1 VTNSLVT
8 ARDCPVQ
15 CVPYRRKESVLSTA
29 HCIERAVVTGAA
41 GARPAASKTVSVEE
55 KTASGQEVTP
65 ADVSAYEQQAAHARH
80 LVDAAGAD
88 HREVAEAEKEHRGDG
103 ATGFAARGLD
113 HAARPRSFEPTPGPA
128 DNGQDRDRDDEEI
141 DL

>member
-1 VTNSLVT
+1 MSDTQTEDQQPTHQEEVAGLLPTLAQLDRT
-8 ARDCPVQ
+8 ATELEE
-15 CVPYRRKESVLSTA
+15 K
-29 HCIERAVVTGAA
+29 A
-41 GARPAASKTVSVEE
+41 GA
-55 KTASGQEVTP
+55 GQEVTA

-103 ATGFAARGLD
+103 DKGFATRAMD
-113 HAARPRSFEPTPGPA
+113 HAAHPRSFEPTPA
-128 DNGQDRDRDDEEI
+128 DNGRDRDRDDDEEI

>member
-1 VTNSLVT
+1 MSDTQTEDQDVRAHQEKVAGLLPALAQLDRT
-8 ARDCPVQ
+8 AA
-15 CVPYRRKESVLSTA
+15 EL
-29 HCIERAVVTGAA
+29 
-41 GARPAASKTVSVEE
+41 EE

-65 ADVSAYEQQAAHARH
+65 ADVSAYQQQAAHARH

-103 ATGFAARGLD
+103 DKGFAARGLD
-113 HAARPRSFEPTPGPA
+113 HAAHPRSFEPTPPPA
-128 DNGQDRDRDDEEI
+128 GNGHDRDRDDDEEI

>member
-1 VTNSLVT
+1 MSDTQTEDQDV
-8 ARDCPVQ
+8 R
-15 CVPYRRKESVLSTA
+15 A
-29 HCIERAVVTGAA
+29 HQEEVA
-41 GARPAASKTVSVEE
+41 GLLPALAQLDRTVAELEE

-103 ATGFAARGLD
+103 AKGFAARGLD
-113 HAARPRSFEPTPGPA
+113 HAARPRSFEPTPPPA
-128 DNGQDRDRDDEEI
+128 DNGQDRDRDDDEEI

>member
-1 VTNSLVT
+1 MSHTQTEDQDVREHQEEV
-8 ARDCPVQ
+8 
-15 CVPYRRKESVLSTA
+15 
-29 HCIERAVVTGAA
+29 A
-41 GARPAASKTVSVEE
+41 GLLPALAQLDRTVAELEE
-55 KTASGQEVTP
+55 KTASGREVTA

-103 ATGFAARGLD
+103 DKGFATRAME
-113 HAARPRSFEPTPGPA
+113 HAAHPRSFEPTPPPA
-128 DNGQDRDRDDEEI
+128 DNGQDRDRDDDEEI

>member
-1 VTNSLVT
+1 MSDTQTEDQERHQEEVAGLLPALAQLDRT
-8 ARDCPVQ
+8 AA
-15 CVPYRRKESVLSTA
+15 EL
-29 HCIERAVVTGAA
+29 
-41 GARPAASKTVSVEE
+41 EE
-55 KTASGQEVTP
+55 KAKSGQEVTP

-103 ATGFAARGLD
+103 DKGFATRALD
-113 HAARPRSFEPTPGPA
+113 HAAHPRSFEPTPPPT
-128 DNGQDRDRDDEEI
+128 DNGQDRDRDDDEEI

>member
-1 VTNSLVT
+1 MSDTQTEDQDVREHQEEVAGLLPALAQLDRT
-8 ARDCPVQ
+8 AA
-15 CVPYRRKESVLSTA
+15 EL
-29 HCIERAVVTGAA
+29 
-41 GARPAASKTVSVEE
+41 EE
-55 KTASGQEVTP
+55 KTASGQEVTA
-65 ADVSAYEQQAAHARH
+65 ADVSTYEQQAAHARH

-103 ATGFAARGLD
+103 DKGFATRAMD
-113 HAARPRSFEPTPGPA
+113 HAAHPRSFEPTPPPA